1 MIMSAA
7 AAGKLA
13 ADNPQVAVV
22 GVVAAGAVLYLMF
35 SKWMDTSSGLLR
47 DAGGA
52 AKDAA
57 KWTAKEVGEFGDY
70 AEDKVEDLGRG
81 AKKAGRY
88 VGRSAR
94 KASKEAVKD
103 TKSALRGAK
112 RAVTQNR
119 VSRGVKKTGKKAKKA
134 AGKAKKALGRLFG

>member
-1 MIMSAA
+1 MIMSAE

-13 ADNPQVAVV
+13 ADNPQIAIT
-22 GVVAAGAVLYLMF
+22 GVVVAGAVLYLIAR
-35 SKWMDTSSGLLR
+35 KWMDTSSGLLR

-57 KWTAKEVGEFGDY
+57 KWTVKEVGEFGDY
-70 AEDKVEDLGRG
+70 AEDRVED
-81 AKKAGRY
+81 AGRAAMK

-94 KASKEAVKD
+94 RASKEAVSD

-112 RAVTQNR
+112 RAVTNNR
-119 VSRGVKKTGKKAKKA
+119 VLRGVKKTRTKAKKA
-134 AGKAKKALGRLFG
+134 AGKAKKALGRLFR